1 MVANSPQ
8 KRADS
13 SWFQGALDT
22 INALADNGIKA
33 WTAKEQM
40 KTAKETQKVK
50 NQMSLNDSYAN
61 MAINQQKANTQR
73 MITALAIGGI
83 ALIALVFIYRKV
95 LRW

>member
-13 SWFQGALDT
+13 GWFQGALDT

-33 WTAKEQM
+33 YVAKEQL
-40 KTAKETQKVK
+40 KTAKETQEVK
-50 NQMSLNDSYAN
+50 NQMSLNNSYSN
-61 MAINQQKANTQR
+61 MALNQQKANTQKL
-73 MITALAIGGI
+73 ITTLAVGGFV
-83 ALIALVFIYRKV
+83 LIALAFLYKKV